1 MNLDF
6 LSGIGDA
13 IAAFFESPLVQLGIQ
28 AVGVY
33 IVIIWL
39 ASAYWAFRDMQA
51 RSANPV
57 IPYLAAALVV
67 GFTPAFFLLGILVYR
82 IIRPQERLGEAY
94 ERGLAEEALIAE
106 IEQIEHC
113 ATCGRKV
120 HEDWIICPTCR
131 TRLKRVCPHCT
142 KLVGL
147 EWSLC
152 AWCGRDF
159 ERRDAVASV
168 GSVPVRP
175 LRERALEPTP
185 SAVPAMV
192 PAAVPV
198 AVPVAAAAS
207 AVPASVA
214 EPPAAPAVTTV
225 RTTRASRS
233 AAGSRASGP
242 TANG

>member
-13 IAAFFESPLVQLGIQ
+13 ITAFLNSPLVQLGFRAMGIY
-28 AVGVY
+28 V
-33 IVIIWL
+33 VIIWL
-39 ASAYWAFRDMQA
+39 ASAYWAFRDMQG
-51 RSANPV
+51 RTANPV
-57 IPYLAAALVV
+57 LPYLAAALVI
-67 GFTPAFFLLGILVYR
+67 GFTPVLFLFGILVYR
-82 IIRPQERLGEAY
+82 IVRPQERLGEAY

-131 TRLKRVCPHCT
+131 TRLKRVCPHCS

-159 ERRDAVASV
+159 ERREALASV

-175 LRERALEPTP
+175 VRERAPE
-185 SAVPAMV
+185 
-192 PAAVPV
+192 
-198 AVPVAAAAS
+198 PVAAGALA
-207 AVPASVA
+207 PAFA
-214 EPPAAPAVTTV
+214 EAPAAAAVTTA
-225 RTTRASRS
+225 RSTRAPRS
-233 AAGSRASGP
+233 SVGSPASGP
-242 TANG
+242 TARG

>member
-13 IAAFFESPLVQLGIQ
+13 IDAFINSTLVQLGIQ
-28 AVGVY
+28 ATGIY

-39 ASAYWAFRDMQA
+39 ASAYWAFRDMQG
-51 RSANPV
+51 RTGNPV
-57 IPYLAAALVV
+57 LPYLAAGLVV
-67 GFTPAFFLLGILVYR
+67 GFTPVFFLFGLLVYR

-120 HEDWIICPTCR
+120 NEDWIICPTCR
-131 TRLKRVCPHCT
+131 TRLKRVCPHCS

-147 EWSLC
+147 DWSLC

-159 ERRDAVASV
+159 ERREAVAAI
-168 GSVPVRP
+168 G
-175 LRERALEPTP
+175 
-185 SAVPAMV
+185 AVPARPV
-192 PAAVPV
+192 PEPLGGPVPLADEPAAAV
-198 AVPVAAAAS
+198 ATTRTARAPRSSGSAAA
-207 AVPASVA
+207 
-214 EPPAAPAVTTV
+214 
-225 RTTRASRS
+225 R
-233 AAGSRASGP
+233 AAGGTSTLAPRPGAE
-242 TANG
+242 

>member
-13 IAAFFESPLVQLGIQ
+13 IAGFFESPLVQTGLQ
-28 AVGVY
+28 AIGVY

-51 RSANPV
+51 RTSNPV
-57 IPYLAAALVV
+57 VPYLAAALIV
-67 GFTPAFFLLGILVYR
+67 GFTPVFFIFGIIVYR
-82 IIRPQERLGEAY
+82 IIRPQERRGEAY

-131 TRLKRVCPHCT
+131 TRLKRVCPHCS

-159 ERRDAVASV
+159 ERREALASV

-175 LRERALEPTP
+175 TRER
-185 SAVPAMV
+185 
-192 PAAVPV
+192 PAAP
-198 AVPVAAAAS
+198 AAAAS
-207 AVPASVA
+207 PVPAGAAVSAAPLQASAPAPVA
-214 EPPAAPAVTTV
+214 EPPATAVAVPTV
-225 RTTRASRS
+225 RTTRTTRSS
-233 AAGSRASGP
+233 AASPATDP
-242 TANG
+242 TPRG